1 MEHRIEKGEHV
12 FIHSRAYVAGNVT
25 LGDNAN
31 VWCGACI
38 RGDLA
43 PVKIGGNT
51 NVQDNATVHVGYNV
65 PCEIGSGV
73 TVGHNAVVHGAKIG
87 NNVLVGMGAIVLD
100 GAVVEDGCIL
110 GAGTLVPPN
119 KVIPAGSVVV
129 GNPYKIVRRADG
141 KDLESILLNAS
152 AYIELAKA
160 YRGE

>member
-1 MEHRIEKGEHV
+1 M
-12 FIHSRAYVAGNVT
+12 
-25 LGDNAN
+25 
-31 VWCGACI
+31 
-38 RGDLA
+38 
-43 PVKIGGNT
+43 
-51 NVQDNATVHVGYNV
+51 QDNATVHVGYNV

>member
-1 MEHRIEKGEHV
+1 MEHRIEKGENV

-43 PVKIGGNT
+43 PVKIGKNT

-73 TVGHNAVVHGAKIG
+73 TVGHNAVVHLSLIHIFAEFL
-87 NNVLVGMGAIVLD
+87 NNEMENVVLSLD
-100 GAVVEDGCIL
+100 GRQEVHDAVRTVSYTHLQIAQKHFAVRVEIL
-110 GAGTLVPPN
+110 GN
-119 KVIPAGSVVV
+119 
-129 GNPYKIVRRADG
+129 GNWLGAAHMRIAWHDELDIVVRR
-141 KDLESILLNAS
+141 LQ
-152 AYIELAKA
+152 
-160 YRGE
+160 

>member
-1 MEHRIEKGEHV
+1 MEHRIEKGENV

-110 GAGTLVPPN
+110 GAGTCGARTGR
-119 KVIPAGSVVV
+119 IW
-129 GNPYKIVRRADG
+129 
-141 KDLESILLNAS
+141 
-152 AYIELAKA
+152 KA
-160 YRGE
+160 FF

>member
-1 MEHRIEKGEHV
+1 MEHRIEKGENV

-43 PVKIGGNT
+43 PVKIGKNT

-65 PCEIGSGV
+65 PCEIGFNV

-87 NNVLVGMGAIVLD
+87 NNVSSAWARSCSTAPSWRTAVSSARARSSAEQGHTRGQRRRGPIPIRSCGAR
-100 GAVVEDGCIL
+100 
-110 GAGTLVPPN
+110 TR
-119 KVIPAGSVVV
+119 KTS
-129 GNPYKIVRRADG
+129 
-141 KDLESILLNAS
+141 
-152 AYIELAKA
+152 KA
-160 YRGE
+160 FF